1 MRHFWRR
8 LCKAVADEPSYPSYT
23 LLPSS
28 RFTWN
33 SQLFQVMDV
42 YRPCRLDGT
51 FELVVRAAPVD
62 DAGEV

>member
-1 MRHFWRR
+1 MRRWFR
-8 LCKAVADEPSYPSYT
+8 KKTKPMYPSYT

-33 SQLFQVMDV
+33 GQLFQVMDV
-42 YRPCRLDGT
+42 YRPYRLDGT

-62 DAGEV
+62 GGGSV